1 MLGHENSKGL
11 FFFFFSSLVL
21 TASIIGT
28 LLIPEGC
35 GGLCNFLQELD

>member
-11 FFFFFSSLVL
+11 FFFFSLVF

-35 GGLCNFLQELD
+35 GGLCDFFQELD